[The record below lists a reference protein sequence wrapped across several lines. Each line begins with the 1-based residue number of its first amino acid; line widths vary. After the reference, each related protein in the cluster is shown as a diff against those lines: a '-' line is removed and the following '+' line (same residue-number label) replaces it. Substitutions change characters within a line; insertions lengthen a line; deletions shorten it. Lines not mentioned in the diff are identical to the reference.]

1 MGERRGGGVGIF
13 FLAVS
18 ILIRTG
24 EQMAPAAGLGVGGSK
39 VTIAIAPLPAR
50 RALCPPWGRGV
61 SYLLG
66 ALHLLNHL
74 SGDSGLASRGAR
86 AGL

>member
-24 EQMAPAAGLGVGGSK
+24 EQMAPSSK
-39 VTIAIAPLPAR
+39 VTIAIAPLPAQ